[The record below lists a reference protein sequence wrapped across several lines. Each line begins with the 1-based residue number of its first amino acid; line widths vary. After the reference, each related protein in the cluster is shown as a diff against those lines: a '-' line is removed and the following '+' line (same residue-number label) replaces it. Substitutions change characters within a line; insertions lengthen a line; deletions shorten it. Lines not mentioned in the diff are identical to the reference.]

1 MVKKKK
7 TETLREWRNKRGDHA
22 EEFCDSETSHPFCM
36 GLRFLTVF
44 PKQLHCLP
52 GKQSRSLETF
62 LCIYISI
69 FLAFTEHSEE
79 CIIVYFPPIR
89 QREGN
94 GQKKTFFP
102 AVRLLAG
109 GQSSPGCQGPPC
121 GRLYEQTPPESPA
134 EGLSGE
140 VSQTQ
145 ASVSEWC
152 NSETMKEIWFLIK
165 LVIQHEGLHHIRFFK
180 EECRSTRFAKR

>member
-1 MVKKKK
+1 MKQAIPSV
-7 TETLREWRNKRGDHA
+7 WA
-22 EEFCDSETSHPFCM
+22 F
-36 GLRFLTVF
+36 RFLTVF

-69 FLAFTEHSEE
+69 FLAFTEHSGE
-79 CIIVYFPPIR
+79 CIIVYFPLIW
-89 QREGN
+89 QREDN
-94 GQKKTFFP
+94 GQKKTFP
-102 AVRLLAG
+102 CCCWKVVRAAPDARGHLAG
-109 GQSSPGCQGPPC
+109 DCVSRRHS
-121 GRLYEQTPPESPA
+121 ESPA

-165 LVIQHEGLHHIRFFK
+165 LVIQHEGLHHIRFCEKDADHPLLLKDMWHYSPISHDVCGSNFDING
-180 EECRSTRFAKR
+180 